1 MRTWPSLF
9 FVTFAAVIICTSCGG
24 STPAPQSTAGMAV
37 GATALDGSSFDI
49 VLEMPGETPEK
60 DTINF
65 AGGKFESA
73 VCTPLG
79 FPKWTPYQTRAAG
92 GATEF
97 LVITRHPSGTTMDWK
112 GSVRGDKVEG
122 TVVRTLEGKVS
133 TGPFKGNRRK

>member
-1 MRTWPSLF
+1 MKTWPCRY
-9 FVTFAAVIICTSCGG
+9 FVALAAIIVCSSCGG

-37 GATALDGSSFDI
+37 GPAALDGASFDI
-49 VLEMPGETPEK
+49 VLEMPGEAPEK

-79 FPKWTPYQTRAAG
+79 FPKWTPYQTRVAG

-97 LVITRHPSGTTMDWK
+97 FEEVPARA
-112 GSVRGDKVEG
+112 E
-122 TVVRTLEGKVS
+122 
-133 TGPFKGNRRK
+133 